1 MSKRDPVDFAIPMNR
16 SIFFQ
21 GGTLVLQHVDGI
33 ETIPAPFQLVKS
45 RWRCEAY
52 HYSSVLPWMQ
62 EQGIRNAVPRWQ
74 RLALELHDTRELH
87 EYQMQALDAW
97 KEARGRGSIV
107 LPTGAG
113 KTLVATHAIRHV
125 NSSTVVLV
133 PTTSLLY
140 QWYALL
146 TNAFQT
152 EVGVYYAGEK
162 RVLPLTVTTY
172 HSAGDLIAEYGNT
185 FRLLICDEV
194 HHLPAKT
201 WGEAAL
207 MAPAPLRLGL
217 TATYP
222 EEHEQ
227 IGERWRVDELIGPIV
242 YTQRLETLVG
252 KQLAEYRTQRVRVDL
267 TEEERAFYETTHE
280 TYLGFV
286 RERGLQRTHGAGWLR
301 ELMRLSTFDPH
312 ARRAWLARRQ
322 LLNLLE
328 SCQGKYAALEA
339 LLREHIGERI
349 LVFTES
355 NAVAYKIARQ
365 YLVPVISHETGVAER
380 KQILDAFQA
389 GHYNV
394 VVTSKVL
401 NEGVD
406 VPEAKVAIVLGGG
419 ASKREY
425 IQRLG
430 RILRK
435 KEPLQAVLIEVLVR
449 NTIEEGK
456 VQRRYVPQENR

>member
-1 MSKRDPVDFAIPMNR
+1 MKPAL
-16 SIFFQ
+16 FFQ
-21 GGTLVLQHVDGI
+21 GGTLVLQHTDAI
-33 ETIPAPFQLVKS
+33 EDIPAPFQYIKS

-52 HYSSVLPWMQ
+52 HYRSVLPW
-62 EQGIRNAVPRWQ
+62 IRKQSVYNAVPRWQ
-74 RLALELHDTRELH
+74 RPRLELYDSRELHD
-87 EYQMQALDAW
+87 YQIKALDNW
-97 KEARGRGSIV
+97 KEAEKRGSIV

-113 KTLVATHAIRHV
+113 KTLVAIHAIAHV
-125 NSSTVVLV
+125 NASTVILV

-152 EVGVYYAGEK
+152 EIGVYYAGEK
-162 RVLPLTVTTY
+162 RVRPLTVTTY
-172 HSAGDLIAEYGNT
+172 HSAGDLIAEHGNT
-185 FRLLICDEV
+185 FKLLICDEV

-207 MAPAPLRLGL
+207 MAPAPYRLGL

-227 IGERWRVDELIGPIV
+227 VGERWRLDELIGPIV
-242 YTQRLETLVG
+242 YTQRLEALVG

-267 TEEERAFYETTHE
+267 TEQERALYETIHA
-280 TYLGFV
+280 TYIGFV
-286 RERGLQRTHGAGWLR
+286 RERGLQRTHGPGWLR
-301 ELMRLSTFDPH
+301 ELMRLSTFDPQ

-322 LLNLLE
+322 LLTLLE
-328 SCQGKYAALEA
+328 GCQGKFAALEA
-339 LLREHIGERI
+339 LLREHAGERI

-355 NAVAYKIARQ
+355 NAIAYKIARQ
-365 YLVPVISHETGVAER
+365 YLIPVISHETGVAER
-380 KQILDAFQA
+380 KQILDAFQE
-389 GHYNV
+389 GRYQV

-425 IQRLG
+425 LQRLG

-435 KEPLQAVLIEVLVR
+435 KEPLQAVLVEVLVR

-456 VQRRYVPQENR
+456 VQRRHVPRENR

>member
-1 MSKRDPVDFAIPMNR
+1 MNR

-33 ETIPAPFQLVKS
+33 EPIPAPFQLVKS

-52 HYSSVLPWMQ
+52 HYSSILPWMQ
-62 EQGIRNAVPRWQ
+62 KQDIRNAVPRWQ
-74 RLALELHDTRELH
+74 RIGLNLSDTRELH
-87 EYQMQALDAW
+87 DYQTEALDAW
-97 KEARGRGSIV
+97 KQSGRRGSIV
-107 LPTGAG
+107 LPTGSG
-113 KTLVATHAIRHV
+113 KTLVALHAISQV
-125 NSSTVVLV
+125 NSSAVVLV

-152 EVGVYYAGEK
+152 EIGVYYGGEK
-162 RVLPLTVTTY
+162 CVRPLTVTTY

-185 FRLLICDEV
+185 FKLLICDEV

-227 IGERWRVDELIGPIV
+227 MGERWRLDELIGPIV

-267 TEEERAFYETTHE
+267 TEEERAFYEATHDI
-280 TYLGFV
+280 YIGFV

-312 ARRAWLARRQ
+312 ARGAWLARRR

-456 VQRRYVPQENR
+456 VQRRYVPRENR

>member
-1 MSKRDPVDFAIPMNR
+1 MTRRGTLDFAMLMNA
-16 SIFFQ
+16 SVFFQ
-21 GGTLVLQHVDGI
+21 GGTLVLQHDNDI
-33 ETIPAPFQLVKS
+33 EHVPAPFQFVKS

-52 HYSSVLPWMQ
+52 HYHAVLPWMQ
-62 EQGIRNAVPRWQ
+62 ERGIRNAVPRWQ
-74 RLALELHDTRELH
+74 RLALELHDTREMH
-87 EYQMQALDAW
+87 EYQIQALNAW
-97 KEARGRGSIV
+97 KQARGRGSIV

-113 KTLVATHAIRHV
+113 KSLVATHAIRHV

-133 PTTSLLY
+133 PTMSLVY

-146 TNAFQT
+146 TNTFQT
-152 EVGVYYAGEK
+152 EIGVYYSGEK
-162 RVLPLTVTTY
+162 RILPLTVTTY
-172 HSAGDLIAEYGNT
+172 HSAGDLIAEYGNI
-185 FRLLICDEV
+185 FKLLICDEV

-207 MAPAPLRLGL
+207 MAPAPFRLGL

-227 IGERWRVDELIGPIV
+227 TGERWRLDELIGPIV

-267 TEEERAFYETTHE
+267 TREERVSYDAAYEI
-280 TYLGFV
+280 YIGFV
-286 RERGLQRTHGAGWLR
+286 RERELRRTHGAGWLR
-301 ELMRLSTFDPH
+301 ELMRLSAFDPH
-312 ARRAWLARRQ
+312 ARRALLARRQ
-322 LLNLLE
+322 LLNLLD
-328 SCQGKYAALEA
+328 SCQGKFAALEA
-339 LLREHIGERI
+339 LLREHAGERI

-355 NAVAYKIARQ
+355 NVVAYTIARQ
-365 YLVPVISHETGVAER
+365 SLVPVISHETRVAER
-380 KQILDAFQA
+380 KQILDTFQA
-389 GHYNV
+389 GHYSV
-394 VVTSKVL
+394 IVTSKVL

-425 IQRLG
+425 VQRLG

-435 KEPLQAVLIEVLVR
+435 KEPLQAMLIEVLVR

-456 VQRRYVPQENR
+456 VQRRYVPREDC

>member
-1 MSKRDPVDFAIPMNR
+1 MDA

-21 GGTLVLQHVDGI
+21 GGTLVLHENNQVEQVPI
-33 ETIPAPFQLVKS
+33 PFQFVKN

-52 HYSSVLPWMQ
+52 HYHAIVSWMK
-62 EQGIRNAVPRWQ
+62 EHGIRNSIPRWQ
-74 RLALELHDTRELH
+74 HLTLDLHDTRELH
-87 EYQMQALDAW
+87 DYQLNALDAW
-97 KEARGRGSIV
+97 KQANGRGSIV

-113 KTLVATHAIRHV
+113 KTLVAVHAIHHV
-125 NSSTVVLV
+125 NASTVVLV

-146 TNAFQT
+146 TNVFQT
-152 EVGVYYAGEK
+152 EIGVYYSSEK
-162 RVLPLTVTTY
+162 RILPLTVTTY

-185 FRLLICDEV
+185 FKLLICDVV

-207 MAPAPLRLGL
+207 MTPAPYRLGL

-227 IGERWRVDELIGPIV
+227 AGERWRLDELIGPIV
-242 YTQRLETLVG
+242 FTQQLETLVG
-252 KQLAEYRTQRVRVDL
+252 KQLAAYRTQRVRVDL
-267 TEEERAFYETTHE
+267 THEERTSYDAAYAIYT
-280 TYLGFV
+280 GFV
-286 RERGLQRTHGAGWLR
+286 RERGLRQKHGAGWLR
-301 ELMRLSTFDPH
+301 ALMRLSTSDPQ

-328 SCQGKYAALEA
+328 SCQGKLAALET
-339 LLREHIGERI
+339 LLHEHAGERI

-355 NAVAYKIARQ
+355 NAVAYTIARQ

-389 GHYNV
+389 GHYQV
-394 VVTSKVL
+394 IVTSKVL

-425 IQRLG
+425 LQRLG

-456 VQRRYVPQENR
+456 VQRRNVPRENC

>member
-1 MSKRDPVDFAIPMNR
+1 MPASV
-16 SIFFQ
+16 FFQ
-21 GGTLVLQHVDGI
+21 GGTLVLHQSDDI
-33 ETIPAPFQLVKS
+33 EAVPVPFQFVKN

-52 HYSSVLPWMQ
+52 HYHSVLPWMR
-62 EQGIRNAVPRWQ
+62 EQDIRNAIPRWP
-74 RLALELHDTRELH
+74 RLTLEMHDTRELH
-87 EYQMQALDAW
+87 AYQLQALDAW
-97 KEARGRGSIV
+97 KEASRRGSIV

-113 KTLVATHAIRHV
+113 KTLVAIHAIRSV

-152 EVGVYYAGEK
+152 EIGVYYGGEK

-172 HSAGDLIAEYGNT
+172 HSAGDLIAEHGNT
-185 FRLLICDEV
+185 FKLFICDEV

-207 MAPAPLRLGL
+207 MAPAPYRLGL

-222 EEHEQ
+222 EAHEQ
-227 IGERWRVDELIGPIV
+227 TGERWQLDDLIGPIV

-252 KQLAEYRTQRVRVDL
+252 TQLAEYRTQRVRVDL
-267 TEEERAFYETTHE
+267 TREERASYEVLHE

-301 ELMRLSTFDPH
+301 ELMRLSTSDPS
-312 ARRAWLARRQ
+312 ARRAWLARRH

-328 SCQGKYAALEA
+328 NCQGKLVALEA
-339 LLREHIGERI
+339 LLREHAGERI

-355 NAVAYKIARQ
+355 NAVAYTIARQ
-365 YLVPVISHETGVAER
+365 YLVPVISHETGMAER
-380 KQILDAFQA
+380 KHILDAFQA
-389 GHYNV
+389 GGYSV
-394 VVTSKVL
+394 IVTSKVL
-401 NEGVD
+401 NEGID

-419 ASKREY
+419 AGKREY

-449 NTIEEGK
+449 NTLEEGK
-456 VQRRYVPQENR
+456 VQRRSVPREKR

>member
-1 MSKRDPVDFAIPMNR
+1 MNA
-16 SIFFQ
+16 SVFFQ
-21 GGTLVLQHVDGI
+21 GGTLILQHSDNI
-33 ETIPAPFQLVKS
+33 EHVPFPFQFVKS

-52 HYSSVLPWMQ
+52 RYHAVLPWMQ
-62 EQGIRNAVPRWQ
+62 ELGIRNAIPRWQ
-74 RLALELHDTRELH
+74 HLTLELHDTRELH
-87 EYQMQALDAW
+87 EYQVQSIEAW
-97 KEARGRGSIV
+97 KQANGRGSIV

-113 KTLVATHAIRHV
+113 KTLVAVHAIRHV
-125 NSSTVVLV
+125 SASTVILV

-146 TNAFQT
+146 TNVFQT
-152 EVGVYYAGEK
+152 EIGVYYSNEK

-172 HSAGDLIAEYGNT
+172 HSAGDLIAEYGNS
-185 FRLLICDEV
+185 FKLLICDEV

-207 MAPAPLRLGL
+207 MAPAPFRLGL

-227 IGERWRVDELIGPIV
+227 TGERWRLDELIGSIV
-242 YTQRLETLVG
+242 YIQRLESLVG

-267 TEEERAFYETTHE
+267 TSEERASYEALHE

-286 RERGLQRTHGAGWLR
+286 RERELQRRHGAGWLR
-301 ELMRLSTFDPH
+301 ELMRLSTVDPL
-312 ARRAWLARRQ
+312 ARRALLARRQ

-328 SCQGKYAALEA
+328 GCRGKFMALEA
-339 LLREHIGERI
+339 LLREHAGDRI

-355 NAVAYKIARQ
+355 NAVAYTIARK
-365 YLVPVISHETGVAER
+365 YLVPVISHETGVTER
-380 KQILDAFQA
+380 KHILDAFQA
-389 GHYNV
+389 GRYSV
-394 VVTSKVL
+394 IATSRVL
-401 NEGVD
+401 NEGID

-425 IQRLG
+425 LQRLG

-449 NTIEEGK
+449 NTLEEGK
-456 VQRRYVPQENR
+456 VQRRYVPRENGSC